1 MTLSRRNLNVITSN
15 LLAGELEKKKK
26 KEQEIFFK
34 SSSSKNISLTQG

>member
-26 KEQEIFFK
+26 KNKKFFLSPVAQRIFP
-34 SSSSKNISLTQG
+34 